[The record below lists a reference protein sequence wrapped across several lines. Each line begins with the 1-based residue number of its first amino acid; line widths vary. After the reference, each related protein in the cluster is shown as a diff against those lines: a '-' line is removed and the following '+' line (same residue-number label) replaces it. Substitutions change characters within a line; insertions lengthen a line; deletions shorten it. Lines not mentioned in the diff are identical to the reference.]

1 MHSPVDK
8 LLAAGVERLKLETV
22 DKLLQEMAAAE
33 HLDSVYQQFVDSD
46 HSTNFVLLICQ
57 LL

>member
-1 MHSPVDK
+1 VDK

-22 DKLLQEMAAAE
+22 DKLSQEMAAAE